1 MWQLR
6 SVGLSLFL
14 AIFFSLSWLALW
26 TISFYLSDDGL
37 HAVLLL
43 PQGLRLALMILLP
56 RRYWSVLLLTECVA
70 LWWLHSE
77 QLQPAVLI
85 MLSPFLS
92 LLPAE
97 LTQRFWHHYTLY
109 WQRLLLLLAAVT
121 GNSVL
126 HGLVLGF
133 WLPVPLTQT
142 LLATFT
148 GGILLVPFTYLIY
161 EYLKQQHIHN
171 LFSQQ
176 MPDPPLRTS
185 LLIWCSLIFAIG
197 VCVQIAIAPNM
208 ERLLLIFVF
217 LPNVFMA
224 YKFGWQGG
232 VLAAVLG
239 SLMIT
244 VTRQASGAF
253 HDLAELELFLSTQA
267 LLGLTL
273 GIAISRQQQLAQHL
287 HRYRNQLEQELQTRR
302 KLMKRLV
309 RTEEDVRKE
318 IAREL
323 HDEIGQNI
331 TAIQIQ
337 AMLVNRSVPSP
348 AAQSAANQ
356 ISSLSQRIHQTTR
369 QLLRQLR
376 PPVLDEMPLD
386 QALHHLAEEFAFAEQ
401 GIHFQLDYALPAP
414 PGEDVVIFTLYRL
427 VQELLN
433 NINKHANA
441 SNIQV
446 SLRLTDNIITL
457 EVRDDGMGIPVQPQ
471 GGGFGL
477 RGIEERVRALG
488 GDWLLQ
494 RRLGTRVVVNL
505 PTHIRTNDSVNPPTE
520 PDQKPS

>member
-1 MWQLR
+1 MLQLR

-14 AIFFSLSWLALW
+14 TIFYSLSWLALW
-26 TISFYLSDDGL
+26 TISFYLSNDGL

-56 RRYWSVLLLTECVA
+56 RRYWPVLLLAESGM
-70 LWWLHSE
+70 LWWLYSE
-77 QLQPAVLI
+77 KLQVTALIVL
-85 MLSPFLS
+85 SSALS
-92 LLPAE
+92 LLPAW
-97 LTQRFWHHYTLY
+97 LSQRFWHHYTLY
-109 WQRLLLLLAAVT
+109 WQRLLLLLTAVT
-121 GNSVL
+121 GNSLL
-126 HGLVLGF
+126 HGFVLGF
-133 WLPVPLTQT
+133 WLPLSLTQT

-161 EYLKQQHIHN
+161 EYLKQQHIRN

-197 VCVQIAIAPNM
+197 VCIQVAITPNM

-253 HDLAELELFLSTQA
+253 HDLSELELFLSTQA
-267 LLGLTL
+267 LLGMTL
-273 GIAISRQQQLAQHL
+273 GIAISRQQQLTQHL

-302 KLMKRLV
+302 KLMERLV
-309 RTEEDVRKE
+309 HTEEDVRKE

-337 AMLVNRSVPSP
+337 AMLVNRSAPSA

-356 ISSLSQRIHQTTR
+356 ISTLSQRIHQTTR

-386 QALHHLAEEFAFAEQ
+386 QALHHLADEFAFAEQ
-401 GIHFQLDYALPAP
+401 GINFQLDYALPP
-414 PGEDVVIFTLYRL
+414 DPGEDAVIFTLYRL

-433 NINKHANA
+433 NINKHAKA
-441 SNIQV
+441 RNIHV
-446 SLRLTDNIITL
+446 SLRIGNNIITL
-457 EVRDDGMGIPVQPQ
+457 DVRDDGMGIPVQPP

-505 PTHIRTNDSVNPPTE
+505 PTHVRSNDTVNLPTKLN
-520 PDQKPS
+520 QKSS

>member
-1 MWQLR
+1 
-6 SVGLSLFL
+6 
-14 AIFFSLSWLALW
+14 
-26 TISFYLSDDGL
+26 
-37 HAVLLL
+37 
-43 PQGLRLALMILLP
+43 
-56 RRYWSVLLLTECVA
+56 
-70 LWWLHSE
+70 
-77 QLQPAVLI
+77 
-85 MLSPFLS
+85 
-92 LLPAE
+92 
-97 LTQRFWHHYTLY
+97 
-109 WQRLLLLLAAVT
+109 
-121 GNSVL
+121 
-126 HGLVLGF
+126 
-133 WLPVPLTQT
+133 
-142 LLATFT
+142 
-148 GGILLVPFTYLIY
+148 
-161 EYLKQQHIHN
+161 
-171 LFSQQ
+171 
-176 MPDPPLRTS
+176 
-185 LLIWCSLIFAIG
+185 
-197 VCVQIAIAPNM
+197 
-208 ERLLLIFVF
+208 
-217 LPNVFMA
+217 
-224 YKFGWQGG
+224 
-232 VLAAVLG
+232 
-239 SLMIT
+239 
-244 VTRQASGAF
+244 
-253 HDLAELELFLSTQA
+253 
-267 LLGLTL
+267 
-273 GIAISRQQQLAQHL
+273 
-287 HRYRNQLEQELQTRR
+287 
-302 KLMKRLV
+302 MKRLV

-337 AMLVNRSVPSP
+337 AMLVNRSAPSP

-457 EVRDDGMGIPVQPQ
+457 EVRDDGMGIPVQTQ

-520 PDQKPS
+520 RDQKPA